1 MKNCEL
7 RLRNLGRAERMVRVP
22 ARRVAPLLALLASGA
37 MAVLPLPPARAELPP
52 WVYAEEQRSAPLVVE
67 LQVGSV
73 KADASP
79 VVVKARV
86 LRVQRQPAAVQLRPG
101 DSLEIR
107 YPLPPQRP
115 EGWVG
120 PSPVPLLRS
129 GQQVTAWLAADPEVP
144 QVWAPA
150 AGGRSFGPSLE
161 DLPSR

>member
-1 MKNCEL
+1 MKPL
-7 RLRNLGRAERMVRVP
+7 HAWLGLA
-22 ARRVAPLLALLASGA
+22 AAPLIALAP
-37 MAVLPLPPARAELPP
+37 VRAELPP

-67 LQVGSV
+67 LQVTGV
-73 KADASP
+73 AADTSP

-86 LRVQRQPAAVQLRPG
+86 LRVQRKPGALQLRQG
-101 DSLEIR
+101 DSLEVR
-107 YPLPPQRP
+107 YLLPPKRP

-120 PSPVPLLRS
+120 PSPLPLLRS
-129 GQQVTAWLAADPEVP
+129 GERVTAWLVADPEVP

>member
-1 MKNCEL
+1 MKPL
-7 RLRNLGRAERMVRVP
+7 HAWLSLA
-22 ARRVAPLLALLASGA
+22 AAPLIALAP
-37 MAVLPLPPARAELPP
+37 VRAELPP
-52 WVYAEEQRSAPLVVE
+52 WVYAEDQRNAPLVVE
-67 LQVGSV
+67 LQVTSV

-86 LRVQRQPAAVQLRPG
+86 LRVLRVQRKPAAVQLRPG

-129 GQQVTAWLAADPEVP
+129 GQQVTAWLAVDQEVP

>member
-1 MKNCEL
+1 MKPL
-7 RLRNLGRAERMVRVP
+7 HAWLGLA
-22 ARRVAPLLALLASGA
+22 AAPLIALAP
-37 MAVLPLPPARAELPP
+37 VRAELPP

-67 LQVGSV
+67 LQVTGV
-73 KADASP
+73 EAGTSP

-86 LRVQRQPAAVQLRPG
+86 LRVQRKPGALQLRQG

-107 YPLPPQRP
+107 YPLPPKHP

-120 PSPVPLLRS
+120 PSPLPLLRS
-129 GQQVTAWLAADPEVP
+129 GERVTAWLVADPEVP